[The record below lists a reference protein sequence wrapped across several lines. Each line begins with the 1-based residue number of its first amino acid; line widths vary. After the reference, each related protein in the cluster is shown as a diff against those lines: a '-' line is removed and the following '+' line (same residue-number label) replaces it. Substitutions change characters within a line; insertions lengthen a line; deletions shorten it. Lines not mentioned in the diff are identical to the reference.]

1 MTWSTRLRLLGGTL
15 GVLLLVTALTVVFAQ
30 RQAAA
35 VSQSAEIQASSYDV
49 GTDYGGTVVAVEA
62 EVGEEVQAGDVLFE
76 IDSAR
81 LRRDIAD
88 DLIDSS
94 LLPGVTG
101 DGHYLVVATVDGV
114 VASLTVQP
122 GGYAQDGSV
131 LGTLYDTD
139 SVQVTGEF
147 SMTRRDFGRMAPG
160 APVTLLLP
168 DESEVSGVVESI
180 EVSTVQGEAQATVV
194 ITSDELQA
202 IAWDGLIVP
211 GAPVQAEVQLRDD
224 GLLAGPRD
232 MLTDFL
238 RGIGLQ

>member
-1 MTWSTRLRLLGGTL
+1 MTWSTRFRLFGGAL
-15 GVLLLVTALTVVFAQ
+15 GVLLLVSALTVVFAQ

-35 VSQSAEIQASSYDV
+35 VSQSAEIQAASYDV

-62 EVGEEVQAGDVLFE
+62 EVGDEVQAGDTLFE

-94 LLPGVTG
+94 LLPGVTD
-101 DGHYLVVATVDGV
+101 DGHYLVVAAVDGV
-114 VASLTVQP
+114 VASLDVQP

-139 SVQVTGEF
+139 SVTVTGEF

-160 APVTLLLP
+160 AAVTLLLP
-168 DESEVSGVVESI
+168 DESEVSGVVDTV

-194 ITSDELQA
+194 ISSEELQA